1 VKIKILIPV
10 LLSFLLS
17 GCIYPVYRTIQ
28 PETKVEVLDIRGVV
42 IEGAKVY
49 LSTREM
55 YPYKFKVE
63 IVRSDFKG
71 ISEFDSIKRWG
82 TDMLMIHGIKPKNSW
97 SLCVEKEKYKTQVI
111 HPKDK
116 DDFSYQKVILTAGEA
131 TDCLDER
138 VMGNRLE
145 NLKY

>member
-1 VKIKILIPV
+1 MNIKILITM

-49 LSTREM
+49 LATTEM

-63 IVRSDFKG
+63 IVRSDSAG
-71 ISEFDSIKRWG
+71 ISKFDSIKKWG

-97 SLCVEKEKYKTQVI
+97 SLCVEKENYKTQVI
-111 HPKDK
+111 YPKNK
-116 DDFSYQKVILTAGEA
+116 DNFAYQKVILSEGKA
-131 TDCLDER
+131 TDCLNEPTMKDR
-138 VMGNRLE
+138 N
-145 NLKY
+145 NIP